1 MSAGGALAAA
11 LARREQERDGKGAD
25 GHPALIA
32 RARRLRHQLHLVPG
46 DRVLELGCGDGRFSR
61 ALAQVTRGECSI
73 TAASFVQAAGR
84 PIALPSDVEHVVVSA
99 LPGALA
105 GRRFGHVVARGLL
118 ATGGSDLL
126 FAALELLAPGGQLVL
141 LDKNPWGVTGLGAR
155 VLPRPELVELLSELG
170 YVRASIAFEDL
181 RLGGWLGRHV
191 STLLE
196 QAPGTRAL
204 SRGIVVR
211 AQRPAGVA
219 RRAPPRLDEHPPLR
233 GAVSVVVPCRNEEM
247 NVEPLVDALRA
258 HFNDYLHEV
267 VLVDDNST
275 DGTREV
281 MARLA
286 AEDPRVRPVLR
297 TPPNGVGRALADG
310 FRAATGAWV
319 LTMDCDFQ
327 HLMPEVRDV
336 FDAAARGRDVVVGS
350 RFSRESIV
358 RHYPLPKLIANR
370 AFHALAQVL
379 LGSRFRDLTNN
390 LKLMRREVVARLP
403 LLQPGF
409 AANAETGLLPLLM
422 GFDVEEVPTSW
433 VDRSPDMGASS
444 FRLAKVGGGYTRVL
458 LDLVRARLFG
468 TGPYAHAVARGARG
482 RTTRGSAPAAASLV
496 LRDPASREPR
506 AEAAA

>member
-1 MSAGGALAAA
+1 VSAAAALAAA
-11 LARREQERDGKGAD
+11 LARSEAQRDRRGEP
-25 GHPALIA
+25 HPALVV
-32 RARRLRHQLHLVPG
+32 RARRLRHQLHLLPG
-46 DRVLELGCGDGRFSR
+46 DRVLELGCGDGRFAR
-61 ALAQVTRGECSI
+61 ALGQVTRGECAI
-73 TAASFVQAAGR
+73 TAATLAPGAAR
-84 PIALPSDVEHVVVSA
+84 PGLLPSAIEHVA
-99 LPGALA
+99 TTELPGALA
-105 GRRFGHVVARGLL
+105 GRTFEHIVARGLL
-118 ATGGSDLL
+118 AAGGADVLV
-126 FAALELLAPGGQLVL
+126 AAQELLAPGGQLVL
-141 LDKNPWGVTGLGAR
+141 LDSNPWGVTGLRAK
-155 VLPRPELVELLSELG
+155 VLPRAELLELLSELG
-170 YVRASIAFEDL
+170 FVRASVAFEDL
-181 RLGGWLGRHV
+181 RVGGWLGRHL

-196 QAPGTRAL
+196 QAPGARAL
-204 SRGIVVR
+204 ARGVVVR
-211 AQRPAGVA
+211 AQRPPRDV
-219 RRAPPRLDEHPPLR
+219 RRQAPRLDEHAPLR
-233 GAVSVVVPCRNEEM
+233 RAVSVVVPCRNEEM
-247 NVEPLVDALRA
+247 NVEPLVRALRA
-258 HFNDYLHEV
+258 HFDDYLHEV

-297 TPPNGVGRALADG
+297 SPPNGVGRALADG

-403 LLQPGF
+403 LTQPGF
-409 AANAETGLLPLLM
+409 AANAETGLLPVLM
-422 GFDVEEVPTSW
+422 GCDVEEVPTSW

-458 LDLVRARLFG
+458 LDLLRARLFG
-468 TGPYAHAVARGARG
+468 SGPYAAAVARGARG
-482 RTTRGSAPAAASLV
+482 RTTRGVEPALLARPTGPGALPPERAGLAA
-496 LRDPASREPR
+496 
-506 AEAAA
+506 